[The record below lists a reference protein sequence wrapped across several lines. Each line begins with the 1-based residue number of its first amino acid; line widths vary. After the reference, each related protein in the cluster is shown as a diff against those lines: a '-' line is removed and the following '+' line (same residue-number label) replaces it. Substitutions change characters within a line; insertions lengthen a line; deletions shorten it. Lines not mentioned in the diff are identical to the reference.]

1 MLNPMNTVEKK
12 ILIID
17 DEMDLCILMKNY
29 FIKKDFSVF
38 YAHSLKDGMK
48 LMEEIVPDILF
59 LDNNLPDG
67 IGWSRSEFFFS
78 INPSLH
84 LILMSGFQPN
94 LPTLEKRF
102 DVIYKPISF
111 SDLEILAEKN

>member
-1 MLNPMNTVEKK
+1 MNTVEKK

-17 DEMDLCILMKNY
+17 DELDLCILMKNY
-29 FIKKDFSVF
+29 FIKKDFSVS
-38 YAHSLKDGMK
+38 YANTLKEGMK

-78 INPSLH
+78 VNPSLR
-84 LILMSGFQPN
+84 LILMSGYQPS
-94 LPTLEKRF
+94 LPDLDKRF

-111 SDLEILAEKN
+111 SDLEILAENN